1 MSDEL
6 ASALRRL
13 AADHELP
20 PTVPPAR
27 IRFRAVRRARRRRAT
42 AAVGMTAAAACAV
55 TALAFTLHPGGTAA
69 AHRSPAAGSTA
80 PAPAPVATA
89 SASPATPVPDPT
101 DEDVLDLR
109 RHTLTVDHRTMRVDA
124 RSDEAATLPA
134 GSELTVAA
142 KHAVKEL
149 PAEAVIKDGYGIKV
163 LYVVELRAA
172 DRKATVYVGAR
183 ADASLRGKLGW
194 TALSSTDAK
203 WFYAHIRVGDRIDVT

>member
-20 PTVPPAR
+20 PPVPPAR
-27 IRFRAVRRARRRRAT
+27 IRFRAVRRARRRRTT

-55 TALAFTLHPGGTAA
+55 TALAFTLHPGGTAT
-69 AHRSPAAGSTA
+69 AHRTPAAGS

-89 SASPATPVPDPT
+89 SASPATPAPT
-101 DEDVLDLR
+101 TTDDDVLDLR
-109 RHTLTVDHRTMRVDA
+109 RHTLTVDHRTMRLDA
-124 RSDEAATLPA
+124 PPQDTATLPA

-149 PAEAVIKDGYGIKV
+149 PAEAVVKDGLGVKV

-172 DRKATVYVGAR
+172 DRTAVVYVGAR
-183 ADASLRGKLGW
+183 AGDTLRGKLGW
-194 TALSSTDAK
+194 TALKPTDAK
-203 WFYAHIRVGDRIDVT
+203 WFYAHIRIGDRIEVT